1 MTGKIYTK
9 KGDTGETSLLGGVK
23 VFKDDPHVNVY
34 GTVDEATSAM
44 GMARAATTNDDICR
58 DILALQTELINVMAE
73 LAYRPDPTGK
83 SGYVPAPVEP
93 AQVERL
99 EQMIDSYVAQRIET
113 RGFVKPGGS
122 LASAALDL
130 ARTIVR
136 RAERH
141 LVALAREES
150 INPMLV
156 KYLNRLS
163 DLLYVMARI
172 DEQREIEK
180 IVTRSLQAA
189 NTTKE
194 PAPMALALADSSR
207 MVEAGIRRAHAIG
220 VPMVL
225 AVVDPSGNTI
235 ESRRMDGSLVISLTL
250 AVHKAF
256 TAVAVKM
263 PTQQL
268 AELSQ
273 PGAPLYGIDINIPN
287 ITLVGGG
294 LPVNRNGQIIGG
306 VGASGGS
313 VEQDI
318 DVATAM
324 LGAL

>member
-9 KGDTGETSLLGGVK
+9 KGDAGETSLLGGIK

-73 LAYRPDPTGK
+73 LAYRPNPTGK

-99 EQMIDSYVAQRIET
+99 EQMIDSYAAQRLESS
-113 RGFVKPGGS
+113 GFVKPGGS

-150 INPMLV
+150 INPLLV

-163 DLLYVMARI
+163 DLLYMMARI

-189 NTTKE
+189 DAGKE
-194 PAPMALALADSSR
+194 QSLTALTLADSNR
-207 MVEAGIRRAHAIG
+207 MMEAGIGRARAIG

-225 AVVDPSGNTI
+225 AVVDPGGNPI
-235 ESRRMDGSLVISLTL
+235 ESRRMDGALVISQTL
-250 AVHKAF
+250 AGHKAF

-273 PGAPLYGIDINIPN
+273 PGAPLYGIDVNMPN